1 MEQSEQLVERA
12 YVRPYTPY
20 VHPRPQVIKIVIIMI
35 FNAMLNFT
43 PYNPYVHPRLQV
55 VNNFMK
61 IIMNLELKLIIIF
74 MILQKLGLYF

>member
-1 MEQSEQLVERA
+1 MERA

-35 FNAMLNFT
+35 FNTMLNFT

-61 IIMNLELKLIIIF
+61 NLKLKLIIIF
-74 MILQKLGLYF
+74 MILQELGLNF